1 MAGAHVDGRLTRFPI
16 ALPLQYTVRLPA
28 RHGSEVGW
36 TRNLSEGGAC
46 LLLPERLPIKIC
58 IQLLLQTDGGPIKAE
73 ARVIWAGKPGFDL
86 VRHGV
91 AFTRMAPDQRRAFR
105 NLLRWSGS
113 VRPAGLRLSVSVPI
127 TCRCRGQAHPPIPG
141 WTVDLSRG
149 GLSFSL
155 PQALPPGTELIVTLP
170 APTGPL
176 TLAGTVVWVEASRRC
191 PRKEAVRHGF
201 QFTIL
206 DAAVELALA
215 RLLTLLPR
223 SSRPSARPA
232 QGLLLP

>member
-1 MAGAHVDGRLTRFPI
+1 MAGAHVDGGLTRFPI
-16 ALPLQYTVRLPA
+16 ALPLQYTVRIPA

-36 TRNLSEGGAC
+36 TRNLSESGAC
-46 LLLPERLPIKIC
+46 LLLPERLPIKIS

-91 AFTRMAPDQRRAFR
+91 AFTRIAPDQRRALR
-105 NLLRWSGS
+105 DLLRWSGS
-113 VRPAGLRLSVSVPI
+113 VRPAGLRLSVEVPI
-127 TCRCRGQAHPPIPG
+127 TCRRRGQAQPPIPG

-149 GLSFSL
+149 GLSLRL
-155 PQALPPGTELIVTLP
+155 PQALTPGTELIITLP

-176 TLAGTVVWVEASRRC
+176 TLAGTVVWVEASRRS
-191 PRKEAVRHGF
+191 PRKETVRHGF

-223 SSRPSARPA
+223 SDRPSARPA
-232 QGLLLP
+232 HGLLLH